1 MLEDQKTYLKRV
13 AREKE
18 EAKVL
23 KEDVWAGYTELDE
36 AEIKK
41 LREMPDEKGD
51 GIDLR
56 DEYPPESSSGEQKR
70 IPYIL
75 NARNIH

>member
-1 MLEDQKTYLKRV
+1 MECWKTRKHPGYLKRV

-56 DEYPPESSSGEQKR
+56 DEYPPESR
-70 IPYIL
+70 
-75 NARNIH
+75 